1 MFKPEDQKSFVFV
14 FLIMESQINPLLHGL
29 LYPSETDEPVT
40 YFSVE
45 WPGDKMPLPGQI
57 AALLGKEGSLP
68 TIEHDPSSFWEPV
81 TTAQPWHSPEEQER
95 TRRFMAIRENFEE
108 YLTQITYFEVGRIEI
123 TLLLVGLFG
132 GQLCGLV
139 TKAVHT

>member
-1 MFKPEDQKSFVFV
+1 MASYFYP
-14 FLIMESQINPLLHGL
+14 METSIIPLLDGL
-29 LYPSETDEPVT
+29 LYPSESDEPVH

-57 AALLGKEGSLP
+57 AALLGKEGLP
-68 TIEHDPSSFWEPV
+68 AAIEHDPSSFWEPV

-95 TRRFMAIRENFEE
+95 TRRFMAIREIFGE
-108 YLTQITYFEVGRIEI
+108 YLIQITYFEVGRIEI
-123 TLLLVGLFG
+123 TLLLVGLFA

>member
-1 MFKPEDQKSFVFV
+1 
-14 FLIMESQINPLLHGL
+14 METSITPLLDGL
-29 LYPSETDEPVT
+29 LYPSESDEPVS

-57 AALLGKEGSLP
+57 AALLGKEGSP
-68 TIEHDPSSFWEPV
+68 SVIEHNPSSFWDEV

-95 TRRFMAIRENFEE
+95 TRRFIAIREIFEDH
-108 YLTQITYFEVGRIEI
+108 LIQITYFEVGRIEI
-123 TLLLVGLFG
+123 TLLLVGLFA